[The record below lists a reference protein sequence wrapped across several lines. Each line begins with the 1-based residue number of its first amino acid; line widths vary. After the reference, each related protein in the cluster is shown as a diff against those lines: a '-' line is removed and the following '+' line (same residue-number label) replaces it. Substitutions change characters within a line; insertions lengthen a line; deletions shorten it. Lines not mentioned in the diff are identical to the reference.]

1 MGENK
6 QRSAQWSGG
15 RINLLSPKRS
25 QEEQVRLC
33 IAAKKKVERKKI
45 YRTNTRARLQILAI
59 DIAGGAYYILTIKL
73 LPSSPLFLSPLA
85 VSRNTHNGEEK
96 IIIIKYNFLGPPP
109 LGCCCCW

>member
-33 IAAKKKVERKKI
+33 IAAKKKVERKKNI
-45 YRTNTRARLQILAI
+45 
-59 DIAGGAYYILTIKL
+59 
-73 LPSSPLFLSPLA
+73 
-85 VSRNTHNGEEK
+85 
-96 IIIIKYNFLGPPP
+96 
-109 LGCCCCW
+109 